1 MYDRK
6 PQNSVK
12 QLSST
17 KKLKKK
23 KHQKTEDLEID
34 YCKDI
39 LWAELH
45 SPKKIIEVLTLSTS
59 ECDLTWK

>member
-45 SPKKIIEVLTLSTS
+45 SPKKIY
-59 ECDLTWK
+59 